1 MSDAPRPSRR
11 STRAATR
18 RRNLNALLWCSLGLA
33 PVLYLVELG
42 APMWLNHLLRGV
54 WVVLAV
60 STVAY
65 GSWMLWAGRTAAGPR
80 GSGQ

>member
-1 MSDAPRPSRR
+1 M
-11 STRAATR
+11 
-18 RRNLNALLWCSLGLA
+18 
-33 PVLYLVELG
+33 LYLVELG

-80 GSGQ
+80 GSDR